1 MPAIVSLLV
10 WSASAATLTVPGD
23 HGNLPD
29 AIDAASAGD
38 TIEVASGTWRD
49 VLSVSKNLTIV
60 SVTGSSTTTLSANG
74 FDDVLTI
81 GGGATVIVEGFSID
95 PSPAGRAVDVMDG
108 ELTLRDIVVRGNGV
122 GDRPGAALRVR
133 PGSTLTVED
142 SVLDDNTASNQPGGH
157 VHAEDATLILRRT
170 LLQGGSADEGGAI
183 WASGTRVTLEACELL
198 DNESE
203 GGGAIF
209 LSGSTLAATGTRFDG
224 NRAASEWSDPNGG
237 AVLMVD
243 GAIATLEDCVVRDNI
258 SDNRGGAFD
267 IDDGTLTMTR
277 GEAGNNQAAFGGAFY
292 LDGGILTITDAILSE
307 NRATSGSG
315 GAIRFRADG
324 GALEVSGTS
333 FMENTSTESGGAVAA
348 FALSGLAS
356 IDISTSRFDENT
368 SESAG
373 GALDL
378 ADVDGSFVGNRFCL
392 NQSNVGAGVRIAGPG
407 GVWTNNRFQHNAS
420 EGAGGAMRIDGGGST
435 EVINNTFVANRA
447 LSGGAVSATGTNV
460 EFVNNAVAFQGEG
473 GGLSAE
479 SVTGALTY
487 SLFWDNAPADLS
499 PNLAGAVGP
508 DVLFVEPGFTS
519 FTDDLDCN
527 DDELWPTVG
536 SSLID
541 AGDPAIVDPGG
552 SRSDI
557 GAYGGPSSDVLPGED
572 GDRDGYGEGVDCDDT
587 DPTIHPGAVE
597 DCTSVDRDCSGDA
610 YDAEDGGTWYVD
622 DDGDGFG
629 EDGPL
634 TTTGCEQ
641 PAGYAGNADDCDDGD
656 PEVHPDAVE
665 RCNGRDDTCDGV
677 VDEGDGAAW
686 YVDGDRDGFGAG
698 APIDQCDPSANLVS
712 VDGDCNDA
720 DPAIF
725 PGAEDVDG
733 DGVDSDCDG
742 GDGSSATAD
751 PLADEPI
758 VASGSCGCR
767 TGNSASWLLALP
779 LLLVARRHQ
788 NSPAR

>member
-1 MPAIVSLLV
+1 MPSIVSLLALT
-10 WSASAATLTVPGD
+10 ASAATLTVPGD
-23 HGNLPD
+23 YRDVPT
-29 AIDAASAGD
+29 AIDAAAAGD
-38 TIEVASGTWRD
+38 TIEVDGGTWRD
-49 VLSVSKNLTIV
+49 VVSVTKDLTIV
-60 SVTGSSTTTLSANG
+60 GVTGSTTTTLSATG

-81 GGGATVIVEGFSID
+81 DSGAVVVLEGFSID
-95 PSPAGRAVDVMDG
+95 PSPAGRAVDVTDG
-108 ELTLRDIVVRGNGV
+108 ELTLRDIVVRGNSV
-122 GDRPGAALRVR
+122 VDRPGAALRVR

-142 SVLDDNTASNQPGGH
+142 SILDNNTASNQPGGH
-157 VHAEDATLILRRT
+157 VHAEDATLVLRRT
-170 LLQGGSADEGGAI
+170 LLQGGSADEGGAV
-183 WASGTRVTLEACELL
+183 WASGTRVTLEDCELL
-198 DNESE
+198 DNEAG

-209 LSGSTLAATGTRFDG
+209 LSGSTLTATGTRFDG
-224 NRAASEWSDPNGG
+224 NRAASDWSDPNGG

-243 GAIATLEDCVVRDNI
+243 GAIATLDDCVITDNI
-258 SDNRGGAFD
+258 SENRGGAVD
-267 IDDGTLTMTR
+267 IDDGSLTMTR
-277 GEAGNNQAAFGGAFY
+277 GEADNNQAAFGGAFY
-292 LDGGILTITDAILSE
+292 LDGGTLTITDATLSE
-307 NRATSGSG
+307 NRATSGNG

-324 GALEVSGTS
+324 GGALGVSGTS
-333 FMENTSTESGGAVAA
+333 FIANTSTDSGGAVAA
-348 FALSGLAS
+348 FALSGMAS
-356 IDISTSRFDENT
+356 VDISTSRFDENI

-420 EGAGGAMRIDGGGST
+420 EGAGGAMRIEAGGST

-447 LSGGAVSATGTNV
+447 LDGGAVSATGTNV
-460 EFVNNAVAFQGEG
+460 EFVNNAVAFQGDG

-499 PNLAGAVGP
+499 PNLAAAVGP

-527 DDELWPTVG
+527 DDELWPAAG
-536 SSLID
+536 SALID

-557 GAYGGPSSDVLPGED
+557 GAYGGPASDLLPGED
-572 GDRDGYGEGVDCDDT
+572 ADGDGYGEGVDCDDT
-587 DPTIHPGAVE
+587 DPTIHPGADE

-634 TTTGCEQ
+634 TTVGCEQ
-641 PAGYAGNADDCDDGD
+641 PAGFASNADDCDDGD
-656 PEVHPDAVE
+656 PEVNPDAVE

-677 VDEGDGAAW
+677 IDEGVGDAW
-686 YVDGDRDGFGAG
+686 YVDSDGDGFGTG

-712 VDGDCNDA
+712 VDGDCDDGDA
-720 DPAIF
+720 SIF

-742 GDGSSATAD
+742 GDGSAATAD
-751 PLADEPI
+751 PLSGEPI
-758 VASGSCGCR
+758 VASGNCGCR
-767 TGNSASWLLALP
+767 TGGSTSWFLALP
-779 LLLVARRHQ
+779 LLLVARR
-788 NSPAR
+788 R